1 MPAHQAGIEE
11 VIAARKNKSER
22 RARMKIAIPTSLFFL
37 ALMGAHL
44 VSAQSSNNDSAPTP
58 DRTYQ
63 LLRED
68 EDWSFLRD
76 RAPHEDFWDPI
87 KYIPLRNGVDDWYLT
102 IGGEA
107 REVWQQIGNDNWG
120 QSAYWNAY
128 FDERYVLFFDAHYGK
143 HIRSFVELKSGL
155 SSFRIGGPRPI
166 DEKKLDFQAAFFEV
180 GSSEGSNWINF
191 RVGRQEMHYGSGR
204 LIDCREGP
212 NVRLSFD
219 GFMVKSKINSWKI
232 DGFAL
237 RPDVDNFGFF
247 NNVPDHTVGFWG
259 VYATRPAPQKVSV
272 DVYYLGLDRKQAT
285 FERGTAQEVRH
296 SLGARI
302 SRPIAKD
309 KPGWDF
315 NYEALWQFGTFGS
328 DNIRA
333 WSIASETSYGFPT
346 VRLKPRFI
354 ARADISS
361 GDNPNSKT
369 LGVYVSPDQADNF
382 VRGFVGF
389 AQGKVVADDKRA
401 DAGEIGRAGE
411 TYRRIRITSLFGNMQ
426 VLVTDGHLPY
436 PFGHELTGYQVQNLG
451 ATLDKAKAAG
461 AKILSAPYTT
471 NDRSSAIVQ
480 FPGGYIAEV
489 HSLTSR

>member
-1 MPAHQAGIEE
+1 
-11 VIAARKNKSER
+11 
-22 RARMKIAIPTSLFFL
+22 MKIAIPTSLFFL

-120 QSAYWNAY
+120 QSPYWNAY

-219 GFMVKSKINSWKI
+219 GFMVKSKISSWKI

-401 DAGEIGRAGE
+401 DAGEIGRPGE
-411 TYRRIRITSLFGNMQ
+411 TYRRIRIASLFGNMQ
-426 VLVTDGHLPY
+426 VMVTDGHLPY
-436 PFGHELTGYQVQNLG
+436 PFGHELTGYEVQNLG